1 MTGDTP
7 DFNQRRLGVVMA
19 VQREA
24 DGRWLLVR
32 RAATV
37 ERAPLKIGF
46 PGGEI
51 EPGETQEQAVVRE
64 MQEELGVAAAPLHRV
79 MMYDLPD
86 RPWRLYLWTTQL
98 LDEVLRPDP
107 GEVAE
112 VMWLTAQEGSD
123 HPDALP
129 GCRVFFEALL
139 AMRQI

>member
-1 MTGDTP
+1 MTDEPTQ
-7 DFNQRRLGVVMA
+7 FASRRLGVVMA

-24 DGRWLLVR
+24 DARWLLVR

-51 EPGETQEQAVVRE
+51 EQGETQEQAVVRE
-64 MQEELGVAAAPLHRV
+64 MQEELGVAAMPLCRV

-86 RPWRLYLWTTQL
+86 RPWRLYLWTTRL
-98 LDEVLRPDP
+98 LEQTLRPDAR
-107 GEVAE
+107 EVAE
-112 VMWLTAQEGSD
+112 VMWLTAEEGSE

-139 AMRQI
+139 AHQRT